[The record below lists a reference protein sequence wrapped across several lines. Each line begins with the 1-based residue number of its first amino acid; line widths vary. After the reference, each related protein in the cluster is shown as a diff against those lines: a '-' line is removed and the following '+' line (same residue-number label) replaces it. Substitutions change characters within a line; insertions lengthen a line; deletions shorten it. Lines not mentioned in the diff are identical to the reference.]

1 MLVMVFIIFKYVVG
15 GSFSP
20 IIQRCGHLIL
30 ICLKNLICWHKQ
42 KKLYDTQISASQ
54 ILSKNKN

>member
-1 MLVMVFIIFKYVVG
+1 MVG
-15 GSFSP
+15 DSFSP

-54 ILSKNKN
+54 ILNKNKN